1 MFPCSVLVAGRTTIP
16 KAAVNLMDH
25 ASGSVVTI
33 DYVMGFFDSTFAL
46 IASVMDSRTMEGMI
60 RA

>member
-1 MFPCSVLVAGRTTIP
+1 MFLCSVLVAGRTAIP
-16 KAAVNLMDH
+16 KVAVNLMDR

-46 IASVMDSRTMEGMI
+46 IASVMDLRRMEGII

>member
-1 MFPCSVLVAGRTTIP
+1 MFLCSVLVAGRTTIP
-16 KAAVNLMDH
+16 KAAVNVMDR
-25 ASGSVVTI
+25 ASGSVLTI
-33 DYVMGFFDSTFAL
+33 DYVMDFFDSTFAL